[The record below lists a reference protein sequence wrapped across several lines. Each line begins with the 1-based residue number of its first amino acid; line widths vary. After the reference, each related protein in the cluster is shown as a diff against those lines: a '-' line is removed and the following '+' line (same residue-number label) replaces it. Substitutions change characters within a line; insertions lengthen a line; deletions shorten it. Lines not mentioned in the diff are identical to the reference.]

1 MQENYELV
9 LKGFRVLVGSMSAY
23 IGQTLDKVYK
33 DDWWDE
39 VLSVLKY
46 PKDLPVRGTYSEL
59 VDSLDIANCL
69 RIIEWMWGSV
79 YRNLL
84 SPSCRAWAKELMG
97 VRNSVAHIGQQDLD
111 QPMAERALDTMA
123 LLCAEI
129 DPDST
134 EEIREI
140 YKEPGTGR
148 AG

>member
-9 LKGFRVLVGSMSAY
+9 QRGFRILLGSMSSY
-23 IGQTLDKVYK
+23 IGQTLYKTYK
-33 DDWWDE
+33 DGWWDE
-39 VLSVLKY
+39 LLSVLRY
-46 PKDLPVRGTYSEL
+46 PKDLPNNGTYNEL

-69 RIIEWMWGSV
+69 KIIDWMWGSV

-84 SPSCRAWAKELMG
+84 SLSCRAWAKELLG

-129 DPDST
+129 DQDGS
-134 EEIREI
+134 EEPTASKVYI
-140 YKEPGTGR
+140 YR
-148 AG
+148 